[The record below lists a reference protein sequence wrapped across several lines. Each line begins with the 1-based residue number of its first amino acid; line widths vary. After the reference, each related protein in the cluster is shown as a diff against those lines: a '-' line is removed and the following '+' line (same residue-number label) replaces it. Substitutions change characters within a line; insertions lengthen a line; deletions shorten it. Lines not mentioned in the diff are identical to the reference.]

1 MMTGIVLYLG
11 VAVFDYKVEKST
23 QKVTNTVYFSKNKN
37 KSIVI
42 LRVPNELW

>member
-1 MMTGIVLYLG
+1 MVTGIVLYLG

-23 QKVTNTVYFSKNKN
+23 QKVTNTIYFNKN

-42 LRVPNELW
+42 LRVLNELW